1 MILKEADALI
11 FGIWKLGIPKKSLLA
26 IVEAIDEDQ
35 DGFVTIG
42 EVRDVL
48 KRYAKDF
55 RSAGKEK
62 LLRRH

>member
-1 MILKEADALI
+1 MR
-11 FGIWKLGIPKKSLLA
+11 FGIWKIGIPKKSLLA
-26 IVEAIDEDQ
+26 IVEAVDADQ
-35 DGFVTIG
+35 DGFVTLG

-55 RSAGKEK
+55 KSSGKEK